1 MSDITFGAHT
11 TLAFSQQSNAPG
23 LGATEGR
30 YAAAIALLGNYM
42 AGKLAAKQAARPARW
57 FRARP
62 NRAAVAVDASA
73 AWLVPAGWRP
83 PLNEDPTQT
92 MPALTQPWSLMRCG

>member
-42 AGKLAAKQAARPARW
+42 AGSFATTAGGQAGT
-57 FRARP
+57 
-62 NRAAVAVDASA
+62 
-73 AWLVPAGWRP
+73 LVSGTPRTEQQSLLTHP
-83 PLNEDPTQT
+83 PH
-92 MPALTQPWSLMRCG
+92 G